1 MGPPFLRTSGP
12 VRTAGLVETVGELV
26 AHRRGVVLVGVLLLL
41 APETWGQCTAPA
53 RFQFARLINRTDEST
68 FPIGSSLM
76 YECRPGYFKRRF
88 SIACQQN
95 SVWTSA
101 ENMCIRKPCSTPSD
115 PQNGMVH
122 VNTDTK
128 FGSSINYTCNTGY
141 RLIGSSSAVCIISD
155 QTVTWDSETPLCQ
168 KIPCEQPP
176 AITNGDFL
184 SPTREDFQF
193 GTVVTYQ
200 CNLGVRGEKLFEL
213 VGEPSIYCTSNDGQ
227 VGVWSGPPPQ
237 CIQRNKCIPPFIEN
251 AVMVSENKSLYSL
264 RDIVEFRCQPGFIM
278 KGPSSV
284 QCQALSKW
292 EPELPSCVKVKSCDA
307 FLDKLPNGHVIL
319 PPNLQLGAN
328 VSFVCNKGFQLKGSP
343 ASHCILAGTESIWN
357 SSIPVC
363 EEVRCNLP
371 QFMNGIWKE
380 LEMREEYHYGD
391 NVTLECEDGYTLDG
405 SPHSWCQMD
414 GNWNPPLAKCIS
426 RSQTALVIGIL
437 FGIVFFILFGT
448 VSYWMIQKY
457 KKGNTTDEKYKEDN
471 HLQPPEDNCVHPQ
484 ALLNKPCKQQ
494 VPLAL
499 LGIHSQETSQI
510 AAVQKD
516 GSL

>member
-1 MGPPFLRTSGP
+1 M
-12 VRTAGLVETVGELV
+12 
-26 AHRRGVVLVGVLLLL
+26 
-41 APETWGQCTAPA
+41 GQCTAPA

-292 EPELPSCVKVKSCDA
+292 EPELPSCVK
-307 FLDKLPNGHVIL
+307 
-319 PPNLQLGAN
+319 
-328 VSFVCNKGFQLKGSP
+328 
-343 ASHCILAGTESIWN
+343 
-357 SSIPVC
+357 
-363 EEVRCNLP
+363 EVRCNLP

-457 KKGNTTDEKYKEDN
+457 KK
-471 HLQPPEDNCVHPQ
+471 
-484 ALLNKPCKQQ
+484 
-494 VPLAL
+494 
-499 LGIHSQETSQI
+499 
-510 AAVQKD
+510 
-516 GSL
+516 